1 MPILSA
7 FGAARPLGVGG
18 GGGIIEGEYSYDFNG
33 SSYFTYPASSSFAI
47 GTQQFSIECF
57 VYLDSYPATT
67 AAILDFGFGTGNTTP
82 QRVQFYIN
90 SSGQPVFARNLYP
103 TTPGVVT
110 ATSSIAVSL
119 ATWTY
124 IAVSRL
130 SSGVVRVF
138 VNSSQGASSSS
149 LSGTITSGSGIVPS
163 VGNGTV
169 QTTRFL
175 DGKISNL
182 RFNLGSSFSSATVPT
197 QPLTVDA
204 TTKMLTCQSSTI
216 KDNSV
221 ANGGG
226 PWTLTNSGVLVSTSS
241 PF

>member
-7 FGAARPLGVGG
+7 FGAARPLGV

-67 AAILDFGFGTGNTTP
+67 AVILDWGYGTGNLQP
-82 QRVQFYIN
+82 QRIQFYIN
-90 SSGQPVFARNLYP
+90 SSGQPAFVRNNYP
-103 TTPGVVT
+103 TTPSSTTV
-110 ATSSIAVSL
+110 TSSIAASL
-119 ATWTY
+119 STWTY
-124 IAVSRL
+124 VAVSRN

-138 VNSSQGASSSS
+138 VGSSQGAS
-149 LSGTITSGSGIVPS
+149 LTVSGTLTTGSGVIPS
-163 VGNGTV
+163 VGNGTA

-182 RFNLGSSFSSATVPT
+182 RFNLGSSFSTATVPT
-197 QPLTVDA
+197 QPLTADA
-204 TTKMLTCQSSTI
+204 TTKMLTCQSATI
-216 KDNSV
+216 KDDSV

-226 PWTLTNSGVLVSTSS
+226 PWTITNSGVTVSTSG

>member
-7 FGAARPLGVGG
+7 FGAGRTIPAVGG
-18 GGGIIEGEYSYDFNG
+18 GIVDGEYSYDFDG

-67 AAILDFGFGTGNTTP
+67 AAILDFGYGTGSSQP

-90 SSGQPVFARNLYP
+90 SSGQPAFVRNNYP
-103 TTPGVVT
+103 TTSGSTT

-119 ATWTY
+119 STWTY

-138 VNSSQGASSSS
+138 VGSSQGASATI
-149 LSGTITSGSGIVPS
+149 SGTITSGGSIVPS

-182 RFNLGSSFSSATVPT
+182 RFNLGSSFSTATVPT
-197 QPLTVDA
+197 QPLTAQA

>member
-7 FGAARPLGVGG
+7 FGAGRTIPSVGG
-18 GGGIIEGEYSYDFNG
+18 GIVDGEYSYDFDG
-33 SSYFTYPASSSFAI
+33 SSSFTYPASSSFAI
-47 GTQQFSIECF
+47 GTQEFSIECF
-57 VYLDSYPATT
+57 VYLDSTPATSAT
-67 AAILDFGFGTGNTTP
+67 ILDFGYGTGSSQP
-82 QRVQFYIN
+82 QRIQFYIN
-90 SSGQPVFARNLYP
+90 SSRQPVFVRNNYP
-103 TTPGVVT
+103 TTSSSTLV
-110 ATSSIAVSL
+110 TSSIAVSL
-119 ATWTY
+119 STWTY
-124 IAVSRL
+124 IAAARN

-138 VNSSQGASSSS
+138 VGSSSGGS
-149 LSGTITSGSGIVPS
+149 ATISGTITSGSVVTPS

-182 RFNLGSSFSSATVPT
+182 RFNIGSGSGFSSATVPT
-197 QPLTVDA
+197 SPLAPVA

>member
-7 FGAARPLGVGG
+7 FGAARAIPGSSGVV
-18 GGGIIEGEYSYDFNG
+18 EGEYSYDFNG

-57 VYLDSYPATT
+57 VYLDSYPATS
-67 AAILDFGFGTGNTTP
+67 AVILDFGYGTGSSQP
-82 QRVQFYIN
+82 QRIQFYIN
-90 SSGQPVFARNLYP
+90 SSGQPAFVRNNYP
-103 TTPGVVT
+103 TTSGSTT

-119 ATWTY
+119 STWTY

-138 VNSSQGASSSS
+138 VGSSQGASATI
-149 LSGTITSGSGIVPS
+149 SGTITSGTGITPS

-197 QPLTVDA
+197 SPLTAQA
-204 TTKMLTCQSSTI
+204 TTKMLTCQSSTV

-226 PWTLTNSGVLVSTSS
+226 PWTVTNSGVIVSGSG

>member
-67 AAILDFGFGTGNTTP
+67 APILDFGYGTGSSQP

-90 SSGQPVFARNLYP
+90 SSGQPAFVRNNYP
-103 TTPGVVT
+103 TTSGSTT
-110 ATSSIAVSL
+110 ATSSISVSL

-130 SSGVVRVF
+130 SSGVVRIF
-138 VNSSQGASSSS
+138 VGSSQGASTSIA
-149 LSGTITSGSGIVPS
+149 GTITSGSTVTPS
-163 VGNGTV
+163 VGSGTV

-182 RFNLGSSFSSATVPT
+182 RFNLGSSFSAATVPT

-226 PWTLTNSGVLVSTSS
+226 PWTLTNSGVTVSTSG

>member
-7 FGAARPLGVGG
+7 FGAARTIPGSS
-18 GGGIIEGEYSYDFNG
+18 GIVEGEYSYDFNG

-67 AAILDFGFGTGNTTP
+67 AAILDFGYGTSSSQP
-82 QRVQFYIN
+82 QRIQFYIN
-90 SSGQPVFARNLYP
+90 SSGQPAFVRNNYP
-103 TTPGVVT
+103 TSSSSTV
-110 ATSSIAVSL
+110 ATSSEAVPLS
-119 ATWTY
+119 TWTY
-124 IAVSRL
+124 IAASRL
-130 SSGVVRVF
+130 SSGVVRIY
-138 VNSSQGASSSS
+138 VNANQRASVSI
-149 LSGTITSGSGIVPS
+149 SGTITSGSVVTPS

-182 RFNLGSSFSSATVPT
+182 RFNLGSSISTATVPT
-197 QPLTVDA
+197 QPLAPDA
-204 TTKMLTCQSSTI
+204 FTKMLTCQSSTV

-221 ANGGG
+221 ANSGG
-226 PWTLTNSGVLVSTSS
+226 PWTVTNSGVTVSGSS

>member
-67 AAILDFGFGTGNTTP
+67 APILDFGYGTGSSQP

-90 SSGQPVFARNLYP
+90 SSGQPAFVRNNYP
-103 TTPGVVT
+103 TTSSSTT

-130 SSGVVRVF
+130 SSGVVRIF
-138 VNSSQGASSSS
+138 VGSSQGASTSIA
-149 LSGTITSGSGIVPS
+149 GTITSGSTVTPS
-163 VGNGTV
+163 VGSGTV

-182 RFNLGSSFSSATVPT
+182 RFNLGSSFSAATVPT
-197 QPLTVDA
+197 QPLTADA

-226 PWTLTNSGVLVSTSS
+226 PWTLTNSGVTVSTSG

>member
-7 FGAARPLGVGG
+7 FGAGRTIPAVGG
-18 GGGIIEGEYSYDFNG
+18 GIVEGEYSYDFNG
-33 SSYFTYPASSSFAI
+33 SSYFEYPISTSFAI
-47 GTQQFSIECF
+47 GSQQFSIECF
-57 VYLDSYPATT
+57 VYLDSYPSTT
-67 AAILDFGFGTGNTTP
+67 AAILDFGYGSGSGNP
-82 QRVQFYIN
+82 QTVRFYID
-90 SSGQPVFARNLYP
+90 SSGRPVFIRNNYP
-103 TTPGVVT
+103 TTPSST
-110 ATSSIAVSL
+110 AITSSSSISL

-124 IAVSRL
+124 IAVSRVSAGTTRL
-130 SSGVVRVF
+130 F
-138 VNSSQGASSSS
+138 VGSSQTASSSG
-149 LSGTITSGSGIVPS
+149 LSGTISSGTRVPS
-163 VGNGTV
+163 IGGRASTTTFLTGN
-169 QTTRFL
+169 
-175 DGKISNL
+175 ISNL
-182 RFNLGSSFSSATVPT
+182 RFNLGSSFSTATVPT

>member
-7 FGAARPLGVGG
+7 FGAARTIPGSS
-18 GGGIIEGEYSYDFNG
+18 GIVEGEYSYDFNG

-67 AAILDFGFGTGNTTP
+67 AAILDFGYGTGSSQP

-90 SSGQPVFARNLYP
+90 SSGQPAFVRNNYP
-103 TTPGVVT
+103 TTSSSTSV
-110 ATSSIAVSL
+110 TSSEAISL
-119 ATWTY
+119 STWTY
-124 IAVSRL
+124 IAASRL
-130 SSGVVRVF
+130 SSGVVRIY
-138 VNSSQGASSSS
+138 VNANQRASATI
-149 LSGTITSGSGIVPS
+149 SGTITSGSSIVPS

-169 QTTRFL
+169 QTTRYL

-197 QPLTVDA
+197 SPLTAQA
-204 TTKMLTCQSSTI
+204 TTKMLTCQSSTV

-226 PWTLTNSGVLVSTSS
+226 PWTVTNSGVIVSTSS

>member
-7 FGAARPLGVGG
+7 FGAARPLGV

-57 VYLDSYPATT
+57 VYLDSYPAIT
-67 AAILDFGFGTGNTTP
+67 APILDFGYGTGSSQP

-90 SSGQPVFARNLYP
+90 SSGQPAFVRNNYP
-103 TTPGVVT
+103 TTSSSTT

-130 SSGVVRVF
+130 SSGVVRIF
-138 VNSSQGASSSS
+138 VGSSQGASTSIA
-149 LSGTITSGSGIVPS
+149 GTITSGSTVTPS
-163 VGNGTV
+163 VGSGTV

-182 RFNLGSSFSSATVPT
+182 RFNLGSSFSAATVPT

-226 PWTLTNSGVLVSTSS
+226 PWTVTNSGVIVSASG

>member
-18 GGGIIEGEYSYDFNG
+18 GGGIGGNYSYDFNG

-57 VYLDSYPATT
+57 VYLNATPATG
-67 AAILDFGFGTGNTTP
+67 AVILDFGYGEGSVYF
-82 QRVQFYIN
+82 QRIQFYID
-90 SSGQPVFARNLYP
+90 SSRRPTFVRSNYP
-103 TTPGVVT
+103 TTPNSTYVI
-110 ATSSIAVSL
+110 SSIAVSL
-119 ATWTY
+119 STWTY
-124 IAVSRL
+124 VAVSRNA
-130 SSGVVRVF
+130 SGVVKVF
-138 VNSSQGASSSS
+138 VGSSEGASSTV
-149 LSGTITSGSGIVPS
+149 SGTITSGSANPS
-163 VGNGTV
+163 VGNGTE

-175 DGKISNL
+175 NGKISNL
-182 RFNLGSSFSSATVPT
+182 RFNLGSSFSAATVPT
-197 QPLTVDA
+197 QPLTANA

-226 PWTLTNSGVLVSTSS
+226 PWTLTNFGVTVSTSG

>member
-57 VYLDSYPATT
+57 VYLDSYPAIT
-67 AAILDFGFGTGNTTP
+67 APILDFGYGTGSSQP

-90 SSGQPVFARNLYP
+90 SSGQPAFVRNNYP
-103 TTPGVVT
+103 TTSSST
-110 ATSSIAVSL
+110 AATSSIAVSL

-130 SSGVVRVF
+130 SSGVVRIF
-138 VNSSQGASSSS
+138 VGSSQGASTSIA
-149 LSGTITSGSGIVPS
+149 GTITSGSVVVPS
-163 VGNGTV
+163 VGSGTV

-182 RFNLGSSFSSATVPT
+182 RFNLGSSFSAATVPT
-197 QPLTVDA
+197 QPLTAQA

-226 PWTLTNSGVLVSTSS
+226 PWTLTNSGVTVSTSG

>member
-67 AAILDFGFGTGNTTP
+67 APILDFGYGTGSSQP
-82 QRVQFYIN
+82 QRIQFYIN
-90 SSGQPVFARNLYP
+90 SSGQPAFVRNNYP
-103 TTPGVVT
+103 TTSGSTT

-119 ATWTY
+119 STWTY

-138 VNSSQGASSSS
+138 VGSSQGASASI
-149 LSGTITSGSGIVPS
+149 SGTITSGSTITPS

-197 QPLTVDA
+197 SPLTAQA
-204 TTKMLTCQSSTI
+204 TTKMLTCQSSTV

-226 PWTLTNSGVLVSTSS
+226 PWTVTNSGVIVSGSS

>member
-7 FGAARPLGVGG
+7 FGAARTIPGVGG
-18 GGGIIEGEYSYDFNG
+18 VVEGEYAYSFNG
-33 SSYFTYPASSSFAI
+33 SSFFTYPASSSFAI

-57 VYLDSYPATT
+57 VYLNAYPSTT
-67 AAILDFGFGTGNTTP
+67 AAILDFGYGTGSSQP

-90 SSGQPVFARNLYP
+90 SSGQPAFVRNNYP
-103 TTPGVVT
+103 TTSGST
-110 ATSSIAVSL
+110 AATSSIAVSL
-119 ATWTY
+119 STWTY

-138 VNSSQGASSSS
+138 VGSSQGASATI
-149 LSGTITSGSGIVPS
+149 SGTITSGTGITPS

-182 RFNLGSSFSSATVPT
+182 RFNLGSSFSTATVPT
-197 QPLTVDA
+197 QPLTAVA
-204 TTKMLTCQSSTI
+204 TTKMLTCQSSTV

-226 PWTLTNSGVLVSTSS
+226 PWTVTNSGVIVSTSG

>member
-7 FGAARPLGVGG
+7 FGAGRTIPAVGG
-18 GGGIIEGEYSYDFNG
+18 GIVEGEYSYDFDG
-33 SSYFTYPASSSFAI
+33 SSFFTYPASSSFAI

-57 VYLDSYPATT
+57 VYLDSYPSTT
-67 AAILDFGFGTGNTTP
+67 AAILDFGYGTGSSQP

-90 SSGQPVFARNLYP
+90 SSGQPAFVRNNYP
-103 TTPGVVT
+103 TTSGSTT
-110 ATSSIAVSL
+110 ATSSESVPLS
-119 ATWTY
+119 TWTY
-124 IAVSRL
+124 IAASRL
-130 SSGVVRVF
+130 SSGVVRIF
-138 VNSSQGASSSS
+138 VNSNQRAAATI
-149 LSGTITSGSGIVPS
+149 SGTITSGTGITPS

-175 DGKISNL
+175 NGKISNL
-182 RFNLGSSFSSATVPT
+182 RFNLGSSFSTATVPT
-197 QPLTVDA
+197 QPLTAQA
-204 TTKMLTCQSSTI
+204 TTKMLTCQSSTV

>member
-18 GGGIIEGEYSYDFNG
+18 GGGIIEGGYSYDFNG

-67 AAILDFGFGTGNTTP
+67 AVILDWGYGTGSSQF
-82 QRVQFYIN
+82 QRIQFYIN
-90 SSGQPVFARNLYP
+90 SSGQPAFVRNNYP
-103 TTPGVVT
+103 TSPSSTIV
-110 ATSSIAVSL
+110 TSSIAVSL
-119 ATWTY
+119 STWTY
-124 IAVSRL
+124 VAVSRN

-138 VNSSQGASSSS
+138 VGSSQGASSTV
-149 LSGTITSGSGIVPS
+149 SGTLTTGSGVIPS
-163 VGNGTV
+163 VGNGTA

-197 QPLTVDA
+197 QPLTAGA

-226 PWTLTNSGVLVSTSS
+226 PWTLTNSGVTVSTSG

>member
-7 FGAARPLGVGG
+7 FGAARPLGV

-67 AAILDFGFGTGNTTP
+67 APILDFGYGTGSSQP

-90 SSGQPVFARNLYP
+90 SSGQPAFVRNNYP
-103 TTPGVVT
+103 TTPGSTT

-138 VNSSQGASSSS
+138 VGSSQGASANIP
-149 LSGTITSGSGIVPS
+149 GTITSGSTVTPS
-163 VGNGTV
+163 VGSGTV

-182 RFNLGSSFSSATVPT
+182 RFNLGSSFSTATVPT
-197 QPLTVDA
+197 QPLTAQA

-226 PWTLTNSGVLVSTSS
+226 PWTLTNSGVTVSTSG

>member
-7 FGAARPLGVGG
+7 FGAARTIPGSSGVV
-18 GGGIIEGEYSYDFNG
+18 EGEYSYDFNG

-57 VYLDSYPATT
+57 VYLDSYPATS
-67 AAILDFGFGTGNTTP
+67 AVILDFGYGTGSSQP
-82 QRVQFYIN
+82 QRIQFYIN
-90 SSGQPVFARNLYP
+90 SSGQPAFVRNNYP
-103 TTPGVVT
+103 TTSGSTT

-119 ATWTY
+119 STWTY

-138 VNSSQGASSSS
+138 VGSSQGASATI
-149 LSGTITSGSGIVPS
+149 SGTITSGTGITPS

-197 QPLTVDA
+197 SPLTAQA
-204 TTKMLTCQSSTI
+204 TTKMLTCQSSTV

-226 PWTLTNSGVLVSTSS
+226 PWTVTNSGVIVSTSN

>member
-7 FGAARPLGVGG
+7 FGAGRTIPAVGG
-18 GGGIIEGEYSYDFNG
+18 GIVEGEYSYDFDG
-33 SSYFTYPASSSFAI
+33 SSFFTYPASSSFAI

-67 AAILDFGFGTGNTTP
+67 AAILDFGYGTGSSQP

-90 SSGQPVFARNLYP
+90 SSGQPAFVRNNYP
-103 TTPGVVT
+103 TTSGSTT

-119 ATWTY
+119 STWTY

-138 VNSSQGASSSS
+138 VGSSQGAAATI
-149 LSGTITSGSGIVPS
+149 SGTITSGTGITPS

-175 DGKISNL
+175 NGKISNL
-182 RFNLGSSFSSATVPT
+182 RFNLGSSFSTATVPT
-197 QPLTVDA
+197 QPLTAQA

>member
-7 FGAARPLGVGG
+7 FGAARTIPGSSGVV
-18 GGGIIEGEYSYDFNG
+18 EGEYSYDFNG

-67 AAILDFGFGTGNTTP
+67 AAILDFGYGTGSSQP

-90 SSGQPVFARNLYP
+90 SSGQPAFVRNNYP
-103 TTPGVVT
+103 TTSSSTSV
-110 ATSSIAVSL
+110 TSSEAISL
-119 ATWTY
+119 STWTY
-124 IAVSRL
+124 IAASRL
-130 SSGVVRVF
+130 SSGVVRIY
-138 VNSSQGASSSS
+138 VNANQRASATI
-149 LSGTITSGSGIVPS
+149 SGTISSGTGITPS

-197 QPLTVDA
+197 SPLTAQA

-226 PWTLTNSGVLVSTSS
+226 PWTLTNSGVIVSGSS

>member
-7 FGAARPLGVGG
+7 FGAAKTLGGPGAFVPVQN
-18 GGGIIEGEYSYDFNG
+18 YSYDFNG
-33 SSYFTYPASSSFAI
+33 SSYFTYPASSSFSI

-67 AAILDFGFGTGNTTP
+67 AAILDFGFSTGNTTP
-82 QRVQFYIN
+82 QRAQFYIN

-103 TTPGVVT
+103 TTPAVAT

-138 VNSSQGASSSS
+138 VGSSQGASTGL
-149 LSGTITSGSGIVPS
+149 LSGAITSGSGITPS

-175 DGKISNL
+175 DGKLSNL
-182 RFNLGSSFSSATVPT
+182 RFNLGSSFSAATVPT

-204 TTKMLTCQSSTI
+204 TTKMLTCQSATI

-226 PWTLTNSGVLVSTSS
+226 PWTLTNSGVTVSTSG

>member
-7 FGAARPLGVGG
+7 FGAARTIPGSS
-18 GGGIIEGEYSYDFNG
+18 GIVEGEYSYDFNG

-67 AAILDFGFGTGNTTP
+67 AAILDFGYGTGSSQP
-82 QRVQFYIN
+82 QRIQFYIN
-90 SSGQPVFARNLYP
+90 SFGQPAFVRNNYP
-103 TTPGVVT
+103 TTSGSTT
-110 ATSSIAVSL
+110 ATSSESL
-119 ATWTY
+119 SLSTWTY

-138 VNSSQGASSSS
+138 VNSNQRASASIP
-149 LSGTITSGSGIVPS
+149 GTITSGTVVTPS

-182 RFNLGSSFSSATVPT
+182 RFNLGSSFSTATVPT
-197 QPLTVDA
+197 SPLTAQA
-204 TTKMLTCQSSTI
+204 TTKMLTCQSSTV

-226 PWTLTNSGVLVSTSS
+226 PWTVTNSGVIVSGSS

>member
-7 FGAARPLGVGG
+7 FGAARTIPGSSGVV
-18 GGGIIEGEYSYDFNG
+18 EGEYSYDFNG

-67 AAILDFGFGTGNTTP
+67 AAILDFGYGTGSSQP
-82 QRVQFYIN
+82 QRIQFYIN
-90 SSGQPVFARNLYP
+90 SSGQPAFVRNNYP
-103 TTPGVVT
+103 TTSGSTT

-119 ATWTY
+119 STWTY

-138 VNSSQGASSSS
+138 VGSSQGASATI
-149 LSGTITSGSGIVPS
+149 SGTITSGGSIVPS

-197 QPLTVDA
+197 SPLTAQA
-204 TTKMLTCQSSTI
+204 TTKMLTCQSSTV

-226 PWTLTNSGVLVSTSS
+226 PWTVTNSGVIVSGSS

>member
-7 FGAARPLGVGG
+7 FGAARTIPGASGVV
-18 GGGIIEGEYSYDFNG
+18 EGEYAYSFNG
-33 SSYFTYPASSSFAI
+33 SSFFTYPASTSFAI

-57 VYLDSYPATT
+57 VYLNAYPSTT
-67 AAILDFGFGTGNTTP
+67 AAILDFGYGTGSSQP

-90 SSGQPVFARNLYP
+90 SSGQPAFVRNDYP
-103 TTPGVVT
+103 TTSSSTT

-119 ATWTY
+119 STWTY

-138 VNSSQGASSSS
+138 VGSSQGASATI
-149 LSGTITSGSGIVPS
+149 SGTITSGTGITPS

-175 DGKISNL
+175 NGRISNL
-182 RFNLGSSFSSATVPT
+182 RFNLGSSFSTATVPT
-197 QPLTVDA
+197 QPLTAVA

-226 PWTLTNSGVLVSTSS
+226 PWTLTNSGVTVSTSG

>member
-1 MPILSA
+1 MPILSS
-7 FGAARPLGVGG
+7 FGAARTIPGSGVV
-18 GGGIIEGEYSYDFNG
+18 EGEYSYDFNG

-57 VYLDSYPATT
+57 VYLDSYPAARAT
-67 AAILDFGFGTGNTTP
+67 ILDFGYGTGSSQP
-82 QRVQFYIN
+82 QRIQFYID
-90 SSGQPVFARNLYP
+90 SLGRPAFVRNNYP
-103 TTPGVVT
+103 TTSGSTT

-119 ATWTY
+119 STWTY

-130 SSGVVRVF
+130 SSGVVRIF
-138 VNSSQGASSSS
+138 VGSSQSASASI
-149 LSGTITSGSGIVPS
+149 SGTITSGTGITPS

-169 QTTRFL
+169 QFTQFL

-197 QPLTVDA
+197 SPLTAQA
-204 TTKMLTCQSSTI
+204 TTKMLTCQSSTV

-226 PWTLTNSGVLVSTSS
+226 PWTVTNSGVIVSTSS

>member
-7 FGAARPLGVGG
+7 FGAARTIPGASGVV
-18 GGGIIEGEYSYDFNG
+18 EGEYSYDFNG

-57 VYLDSYPATT
+57 VYLDSYPSTT
-67 AAILDFGFGTGNTTP
+67 AAILDFGYGTSSSQP

-90 SSGQPVFARNLYP
+90 SSGQPAFVRNNYP
-103 TTPGVVT
+103 TTSGSTT

-119 ATWTY
+119 STWTY

-138 VNSSQGASSSS
+138 VGSSQGASATI
-149 LSGTITSGSGIVPS
+149 SGTITSGTGITPS

-182 RFNLGSSFSSATVPT
+182 RFNLGSSFSTATVPT
-197 QPLTVDA
+197 QPLTAQA
-204 TTKMLTCQSSTI
+204 TTKMLTCQSSTV

-226 PWTLTNSGVLVSTSS
+226 PWTVTNSGVIVSASG